1 MLQNYLVM
9 IESYVV
15 ILTKEEITE
24 GGRNMITKSELV
36 VITPPLR
43 VYSRLKNKL
52 LSIYSALRPA
62 RVNAVCFARF
72 VLMQYLPYFDDG

>member
-24 GGRNMITKSELV
+24 GGRNMITNSLQKSELV
-36 VITPPLR
+36 VITPPPLEFI
-43 VYSRLKNKL
+43 L
-52 LSIYSALRPA
+52 
-62 RVNAVCFARF
+62 
-72 VLMQYLPYFDDG
+72 D